1 MKLKTMQRLVNDNLI
16 THEALTKANEDHTK
30 RPKGMRH
37 DDCTWCLKVLPLV
50 KSLQKGQ
57 E

>member
-1 MKLKTMQRLVNDNLI
+1 MRLKTMQRLVNDNLI
-16 THEALTKANEDHTK
+16 THEALTQAREDHIK

-37 DDCTWCLKVLPLV
+37 DDCVWCLKVLPLV
-50 KSLQKGQ
+50 KKVK